1 MNSYPGGCLCGRV
14 RYRITGPF
22 HQFHQCHCSRC
33 RRFSGTA
40 HSANLIAGADSLE
53 WLQGEDQTQRFDHPD
68 ANSFSRAFCL
78 QCGSM
83 LPHVTRDGRGVIV
96 PAGGLD
102 QDPDMDPNDHIFY
115 DDRAPWYETGLGAKK
130 YRQAPES

>member
-1 MNSYPGGCLCGRV
+1 MISYDGGCLCGRV

-22 HQFHQCHCSRC
+22 RQFHLCHCSRC

-40 HSANLIAGADSLE
+40 HAANLFAGPGSLE
-53 WLQGEDQTQRFDHPD
+53 WLRGEEEVRRFDLPG
-68 ANSFSRAFCL
+68 AKTFARSFCR

-83 LPHVTRDGRGVIV
+83 LPHERPDGAVVV

-102 QDPDMDPNDHIFY
+102 EAPEMAPNDHIFY
-115 DDRAPWYETGLGAKK
+115 ADRADWYDAGLGAKK
-130 YRQAPES
+130 YDQGLP